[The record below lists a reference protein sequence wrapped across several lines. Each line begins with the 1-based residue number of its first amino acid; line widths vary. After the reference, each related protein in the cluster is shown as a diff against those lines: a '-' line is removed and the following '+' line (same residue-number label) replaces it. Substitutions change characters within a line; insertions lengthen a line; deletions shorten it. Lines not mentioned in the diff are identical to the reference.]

1 MPLKLIPSYKTII
14 TIYMLIFDKTKALKN
29 DSYAFIMIHGY
40 GGNKDSMKPLLNLLS
55 FKEDVSFYFLQAPYA
70 IKNNS
75 YSWSY
80 EIKPGVWEREEPK
93 KLLNQFFDENIF
105 SAYRDSN
112 VFLFG
117 FSQGA
122 FICFEYGLN
131 IQNAIGGIFPIAGF
145 KETSSSIHP
154 SQIYTPLIIGHG
166 VDDDVIDVSSS
177 EEAYNYYTNIKKMK
191 NVKLITYKGKH
202 KIGLKYLKV
211 VNQTMKQNKI
221 R

>member
-1 MPLKLIPSYKTII
+1 MPLKLIPSHKTII
-14 TIYMLIFDKTKALKN
+14 TIYMLIFNKTKALKN

-40 GGNKDSMKPLLNLLS
+40 GGNKDSMQPLLSLFS
-55 FKEDVSFYFLQAPYA
+55 FKDDVSFYFLQAPYE

-80 EIKPGVWEREEPK
+80 EIEPGVWEREKPK
-93 KLLNQFFDENIF
+93 KLLDQFFNDNIF
-105 SAYRDSN
+105 STYKHSN

-131 IQNAIGGIFPIAGF
+131 IQGPIGGIFPIAGF
-145 KETSSSIHP
+145 HKKNPSIHP
-154 SQIYTPLIIGHG
+154 SQISTPLVIGHG
-166 VDDDVIDVSSS
+166 LDDDVIEVSSS
-177 EEAYNYYTNIKKMK
+177 ENAYSYYANIKKMS
-191 NVKLITYKGKH
+191 NVSLITYKGKH
-202 KIGLKYLKV
+202 KIGLRYLKA
-211 VNQTMKQNKI
+211 VNQIMKQNKI